1 MLGETN
7 LMVERISQIRYIVE
21 IEQSIC
27 NRKADVNSECV
38 KLCDEDIL
46 SIHWYAEE
54 HLKDSHQVADLVSI
68 IMSVLKRY
76 SEELTRKSI

>member
-1 MLGETN
+1 MED
-7 LMVERISQIRYIVE
+7 RISQIRYIIEV
-21 IEQSIC
+21 EQSIC
-27 NRKADVNSECV
+27 DRKDDVNRECIR
-38 KLCDEDIL
+38 LCDEDIL

-76 SEELTRKSI
+76 SEELSRKRI